1 MTSGL
6 IGSLR
11 QQSARLAQRPDG
23 GSVAVRLDVPEDLP
37 PLPAAVEVA
46 AYRIVTE
53 AMTNAAR
60 HSGATSIT
68 VRLALPEG
76 DGLRIEVSDDGAG
89 PRSSWQAGFGLISM
103 RERAA
108 ELGGSC
114 EAGPAPGGGGRVTAS
129 LPLGQGAEE
138 LTAL

>member
-1 MTSGL
+1 M
-6 IGSLR
+6 
-11 QQSARLAQRPDG
+11 
-23 GSVAVRLDVPEDLP
+23 PEDLP

-60 HSGATSIT
+60 HSDATKIT
-68 VRLALPEG
+68 VALALSAG
-76 DGLRIEVSDDGAG
+76 DGLCIEVSDDGTG
-89 PRSSWQAGFGLISM
+89 PGSSWRAGLGLISM

-108 ELGGSC
+108 ELGGWC
-114 EAGPAPGGGGRVTAS
+114 QAGPAPGGGRVTAA
-129 LPLGQGAEE
+129 LPLGPAQAE

>member
-1 MTSGL
+1 
-6 IGSLR
+6 
-11 QQSARLAQRPDG
+11 
-23 GSVAVRLDVPEDLP
+23 VAVRLNAPEDLP

-68 VRLALPEG
+68 VRLELPEG
-76 DGLRIEVSDDGAG
+76 DDLRIEVSDDGAR
-89 PRSSWQAGFGLISM
+89 PPSSWQAGFGLISM

-114 EAGPAPGGGGRVTAS
+114 EAGPAPGGGGRVTAVPS
-129 LPLGQGAEE
+129 P
-138 LTAL
+138 

>member
-1 MTSGL
+1 M
-6 IGSLR
+6 
-11 QQSARLAQRPDG
+11 
-23 GSVAVRLDVPEDLP
+23 AVQLDVPEDLP

-60 HSGATSIT
+60 HSGATTIK
-68 VRLALPEG
+68 VRLVLSASH
-76 DGLRIEVSDDGAG
+76 GLSIEVSDDGAG
-89 PRSSWQAGFGLISM
+89 PSSWQAGFGLISM

-114 EAGPAPGGGGRVTAS
+114 EAGPGPDGGGRVTAS
-129 LPLGQGAEE
+129 LPLGQGTAE
-138 LTAL
+138 LTVL